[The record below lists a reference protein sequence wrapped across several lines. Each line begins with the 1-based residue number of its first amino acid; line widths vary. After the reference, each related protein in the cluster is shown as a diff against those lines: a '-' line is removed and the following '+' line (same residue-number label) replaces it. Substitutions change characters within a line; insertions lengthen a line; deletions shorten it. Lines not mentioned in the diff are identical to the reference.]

1 MSELYNHDFESAV
14 IGGLLIDPVL
24 LCDIRSILSAEDFHD
39 EPLST
44 VYAALCKFADDSID
58 ADFMLVADQLEKT
71 NPGVDW
77 LVMLATI
84 QRNTPSTANIET
96 YAKRVAEY
104 STLRKLFRAGQEVC
118 RLCHDGEMT
127 VQEKISR
134 AQSATLDLI
143 KVRDKRGPRA
153 AKETL
158 SEWLDH
164 LELCVERGGGI
175 TGLPSGFAELDELT
189 CGFQP
194 GELIVIGA
202 RPSHGKTVSA
212 LNIAQHNLNHGK
224 TILIFSLEMQAREL
238 AGRMA
243 SNATSIFYN
252 KIRSASL
259 SDYDWQKIT
268 EYVARTRSLP
278 LFVDDQAGLH
288 INDIASRSRAIAAK
302 QKIHAV
308 VVDYL
313 QLAKGDGETETIQI
327 GRVSTGLK
335 NLAKEL
341 DCPVIALSQLNREI
355 EKRAEARPK
364 PSDLRGSG
372 QIEQDADVILFL
384 QPHDELHTELII
396 GKARGSK
403 KDSVWLEPRLE
414 FMRFIPGQHFI
425 APIAEQRPFKRRSVD
440 L

>member
-1 MSELYNHDFESAV
+1 MSDLFNLDFEANV
-14 IGGLLIDPVL
+14 IGGLLIDPEL
-24 LCDIRSILSAEDFHD
+24 FCDVSALITAESFHNEANARAYSGIQAMINANQAVD
-39 EPLST
+39 MFTL
-44 VYAALCKFADDSID
+44 AD
-58 ADFMLVADQLEKT
+58 ALEKT
-71 NPGVDW
+71 SPTGSW
-77 LVMLATI
+77 LETLAVMS
-84 QRNTPSTANIET
+84 RNVASTANLQA
-96 YAKRVAEY
+96 YAAGVADY
-104 STLRKLFRAGQEVC
+104 HTLRKLSRAGQEVC
-118 RLCHDGEMT
+118 RLCHDGALT
-127 VQEKISR
+127 TQEKISR

-194 GELIVIGA
+194 GEYVVIGA

-212 LNIAQHNLNHGK
+212 LNMAQHNLNRGK

-252 KIRSASL
+252 KIRSANL
-259 SDYDWQKIT
+259 TDYDWQKIT
-268 EYVARTRSLP
+268 EYVANTRSLP

-302 QKIHAV
+302 QKIDAV
-308 VVDYL
+308 FVDYL

-414 FMRFIPGQHFI
+414 FMRFIPGQPFI
-425 APIAEQRPFKRRSVD
+425 QQQKEKTYARRSND